1 LKPLPKKILIQ
12 QPDAETVAHL
22 HQHILNVAPDAEV
35 YAPAN
40 AQEIEQY
47 YKTVTDIDLL
57 IAEVYIEGID
67 ALTDYV
73 HFRNQHPDIPVL
85 IATRYDLSSY
95 ASYIQGVPVVVL
107 PYEEK
112 HLESILPQLLQ
123 KIPPSELT
131 TSISRKI
138 PIGTQSIKLV
148 QKNAAKASE
157 AKTQNSKKTEPAKST
172 SHLRSHTPFKSK
184 SSQEVQMEL
193 ERQHKKILIGSFC
206 SLSFFISLFCF
217 LVALGKVPWIYRYAR
232 WIELPWT
239 DYQEMIH
246 IPAGEFEYGGEEGT
260 PTIVGST
267 GEYWIDKYEVTL
279 GQYQKFL
286 RSIEG
291 KNPEDFAHPNM
302 PNKDRGFK
310 PKDWDKIIHTIR
322 ENVPYNGTSITM
334 NCPVFNV
341 DWWDAYAYAK
351 WAKKRLPTEQEWEK
365 AARGLK
371 GNKFTWGNDET
382 AASNANLGLDYSP
395 GDPAKGG
402 FRDGYQ
408 MVCPVTAKASD
419 LSEFG
424 VADMGGNVSEWT
436 GTWGNGRLES
446 IQVPVIRGGSF
457 TSQKNIY
464 ANLRIIKRDANTPE
478 EWIGF
483 RCASDQAP
491 ASQP

>member
-1 LKPLPKKILIQ
+1 MKAQPKKILIQ

-47 YKTVTDIDLL
+47 YKTVSGIDLL

-73 HFRNQHPDIPVL
+73 NFRNQNPDVPVL

-123 KIPPSELT
+123 KMPPSELT

-148 QKNAAKASE
+148 QKNNATAALAQT
-157 AKTQNSKKTEPAKST
+157 KTQKAKSAAT
-172 SHLRSHTPFKSK
+172 KTTTGLRKTPFQSK
-184 SSQEVQMEL
+184 SAQEIQMEY
-193 ERQHKKILIGSFC
+193 ERKHKMFIAGSLVSILILISIFC
-206 SLSFFISLFCF
+206 LF
-217 LVALGKVPWIYRYAR
+217 VSMGKVPWIYRYAR
-232 WIELPWT
+232 WMELPWT
-239 DYQEMIH
+239 DYREMAH
-246 IPAGEFEYGGEEGT
+246 IPAGEFQYGGEDSA
-260 PTIVGST
+260 PTVPMST
-267 GEYWIDKYEVTL
+267 GEFWMDKYEVTL
-279 GQYQKFL
+279 GQYQQFL
-286 RSIEG
+286 RSIDG
-291 KNPEDFAHPNM
+291 KNPEEFAHPDM
-302 PNKDRGFK
+302 PNKNRGFK

-322 ENVPYNGTSITM
+322 ENIPYNGVEINM

-351 WAKKRLPTEQEWEK
+351 WAKKRLPSEQEWEK

-371 GNKFTWGNDET
+371 GNHFVWGNDEK
-382 AASNANLGLDYSP
+382 AISNANLGLDYSP
-395 GDPAKGG
+395 GDPSKGG
-402 FRDGYQ
+402 FIDGYQ
-408 MVCPVTAKASD
+408 MVSPVAAKMTD
-419 LSEFG
+419 ISEFG
-424 VADMGGNVSEWT
+424 VVGMGGNVSEWT
-436 GTWGNGRLES
+436 GTWGAGKLES
-446 IQVPVIRGGSF
+446 VQVPVIRGGSF
-457 TSQKNIY
+457 TAQKNIY
-464 ANLRIIKRDANTPE
+464 ANLRIVKRDASTPE
-478 EWIGF
+478 EWVGF
-483 RCASDQAP
+483 RCCSDQAP
-491 ASQP
+491 AQ